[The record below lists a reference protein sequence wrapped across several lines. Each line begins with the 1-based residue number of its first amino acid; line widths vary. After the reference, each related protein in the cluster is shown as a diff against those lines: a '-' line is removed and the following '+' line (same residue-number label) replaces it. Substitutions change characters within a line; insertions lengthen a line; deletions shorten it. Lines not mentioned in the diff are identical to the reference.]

1 MTKRDNHAPSIDP
14 PIHVRVLDAFHEFYS
29 QLALIDARIN
39 DLQKALQ
46 HSAPASVVL
55 AAGELDC
62 AWNVLD
68 ARMHLVQ
75 LVTSDEAGCE
85 LWTLSALEQATARMH
100 ALLRSGAVYLA
111 QHGLEAAQLL
121 SQLRRLQSRLEVQ
134 ERLIAQARS
143 PPETPTIEDDSED
156 DLERPDL
163 QPEHSADVTICFEAR
178 RARRRGRCIT
188 PPPEIRRYSRR
199 TGRQR
204 RRTPS

>member
-14 PIHVRVLDAFHEFYS
+14 PIHVRALDAFHEFYA
-29 QLALIDARIN
+29 QLALIDAMIN
-39 DLQKALQ
+39 DFQKALQ
-46 HSAPASVVL
+46 HSTPASVVL

-85 LWTLSALEQATARMH
+85 LWTLSTLEQATDRMH

-134 ERLIAQARS
+134 ERLIAQARGALE
-143 PPETPTIEDDSED
+143 PPTAEDDSE
-156 DLERPDL
+156 ESDL
-163 QPEHSADVTICFEAR
+163 QPEHSADVTICFDAR

-204 RRTPS
+204 RRTSS